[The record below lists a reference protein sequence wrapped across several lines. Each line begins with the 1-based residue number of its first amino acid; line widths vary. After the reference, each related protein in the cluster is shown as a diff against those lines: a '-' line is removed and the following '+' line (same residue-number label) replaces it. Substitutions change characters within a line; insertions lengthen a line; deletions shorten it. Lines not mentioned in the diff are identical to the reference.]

1 MKIGFNFRNFI
12 DTIFCFPKSVK
23 FIREHRLWDGF
34 WRYSWF
40 SIILIVIGVLFSL
53 RFYSTFTDWIWN
65 ITLNPVEIGERTRD
79 IFGKLKSQGSGF
91 LFSSSFKYIVFI
103 LMEIVIF
110 HSVGRT
116 IEILRKGEERKPT
129 FKIFLRAQI
138 RMIEISFRAWVYE
151 LIAMIFISIGVG
163 LLGVEFLKMPILF
176 LIQVYLIGFAM
187 VDNYNE
193 RLGMKIKESI
203 VFTGNYKGVAVAV
216 GLVVYVIMLIP
227 LAGAFLGPLI
237 GGVTATLMMH
247 KLIKPDENDAYDYK
261 LEEVKEV
268 EE

>member
-12 DTIFCFPKSVK
+12 DTIFCFPKSVQ

-34 WRYSWF
+34 WRYSWV
-40 SIILIVIGVLFSL
+40 STILIVIGVLFSL
-53 RFYSTFTDWIWN
+53 RFYTTFTGWIGN
-65 ITLNPVEIGERTRD
+65 MTFNPSEIGERTRD
-79 IFGKLKSQGSGF
+79 IFGALRSQGGGF

-103 LMEIVIF
+103 FMEIIIF

-116 IEILRKGEERKPT
+116 IEILRKTEERVPT
-129 FKIFLRAQI
+129 FKIFLKAQI
-138 RMIEISFRAWVYE
+138 RMIEIGFRAWIYE
-151 LIAMIFISIGVG
+151 LIAMILISIAVG
-163 LLGVEFLKMPILF
+163 LLGLEFLKMPILF
-176 LIQVYLIGFAM
+176 LVQIYLIGFAM

-203 VFTGNYKGVAVAV
+203 SFTANYKGVAIAV
-216 GLVVYVIMLIP
+216 GLVVYLIMLIP

-247 KLIKPDENDAYDYK
+247 QLIHPDENDAYDYEM
-261 LEEVKEV
+261 EEIED
-268 EE
+268 